1 MATGD
6 QQDVLQRLQAALPS
20 RWFNGSSVVV
30 TAVLAAFATAL
41 AWLYSLYEYVRL
53 QTRITTATGAWLDIA
68 AADFFGTGLPR
79 LANEFDD
86 QYRARI
92 RSALFVEHGTRN
104 AIYYTLLRLTGRA
117 PVIFEPARPADTGA
131 YGGAGVGAMGLA
143 YGMAGGYGSLLMPY
157 QALVQAYLPAT
168 AGIPLVA
175 GYGVPTGA
183 YNTASRAEY
192 AELANAQEN
201 VALEAIYAAVD
212 TVRPIGATVWVATSP

>member
-1 MATGD
+1 MLG
-6 QQDVLQRLQAALPS
+6 RLNAALPS
-20 RWFNGSSVVV
+20 RWFGTSS
-30 TAVLAAFATAL
+30 TIGAVMSGFAAML
-41 AWLYSLYEYVRL
+41 SWLYSMYQYVQL
-53 QTRITTATGAWLDIA
+53 QMRIATASGVWLDIA
-68 AADFFGTGLPR
+68 ASDFFGTGLPR

-92 RSALFVEHGTRN
+92 RSSLFVEHGTRN

-143 YGMAGGYGSLLMPY
+143 YNTAGGYGSLQMPY
-157 QALVQAYLPAT
+157 QALVQAYLPST

-175 GYGVPTGA
+175 GYGIPTGA

-192 AELANAQEN
+192 TSLANAQES
-201 VALEAIYAAVD
+201 VAQQAIYNAVEA
-212 TVRPIGATVWVATSP
+212 VRPAGTTVWVGTSP